1 MSEYD
6 IELQTEWTEKYT
18 FDEIEELLKKDH
30 NIDVIFNTIDAKY
43 EYHKPKMTDNIF
55 KHIKKSLDPYYSI
68 LGLKIGASKRDIGR
82 AYKKLALKYHPD
94 KNKSPTAQEKFKLIV
109 EAYELLTGKN
119 EDENDKIKQP
129 NPFQETSSQK
139 NPWSENT
146 IDKQESSNKSKE
158 ESNNRLKY
166 TNLFHL
172 FKYAEN
178 NDMIAKNVNET
189 IEYNFNECYIDNET
203 RHIFMIQQD
212 IHLEQHEKMRQI
224 YTRLFPEYK
233 IVYVYCL
240 HDEIKELHPVEV
252 YCMYQEELPIFWKKS
267 KDYKLKMIYFI
278 SNYTNY

>member
-6 IELQTEWTEKYT
+6 IELHSEWTEKYT

-119 EDENDKIKQP
+119 EDE
-129 NPFQETSSQK
+129 
-139 NPWSENT
+139 
-146 IDKQESSNKSKE
+146 
-158 ESNNRLKY
+158 
-166 TNLFHL
+166 
-172 FKYAEN
+172 
-178 NDMIAKNVNET
+178 
-189 IEYNFNECYIDNET
+189 
-203 RHIFMIQQD
+203 
-212 IHLEQHEKMRQI
+212 
-224 YTRLFPEYK
+224 
-233 IVYVYCL
+233 
-240 HDEIKELHPVEV
+240 
-252 YCMYQEELPIFWKKS
+252 
-267 KDYKLKMIYFI
+267 
-278 SNYTNY
+278 